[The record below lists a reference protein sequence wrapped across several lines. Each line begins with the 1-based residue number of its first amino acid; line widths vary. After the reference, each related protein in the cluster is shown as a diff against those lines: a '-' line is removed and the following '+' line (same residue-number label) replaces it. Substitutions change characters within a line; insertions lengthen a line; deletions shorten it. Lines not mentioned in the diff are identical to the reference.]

1 MARRK
6 HAILIGSSE
15 FPESNGSLSPLACA
29 ATDVRE
35 LKALLSDPQYSR
47 FDNVQVALDLPHYEV
62 LLRINK
68 VMRKAS
74 REDQI
79 FLFYSGHG
87 LLDSEARLHLATVN
101 TEPEH
106 LHATTIPADSL
117 RSLFR
122 ETQCR
127 RIVIV
132 LDCCFAGTAGGQLEL
147 DRFLQDSF
155 RDTSDAIG
163 SGYAVCVIAA
173 SAADQAAY
181 APADGASSYMTAAM
195 IEVIRSGRAD
205 RNQDGVVTIEEVYHG
220 VRQEMSVA
228 GLAEPVIFQ
237 RGVISSLTI
246 ANSPLPVAWDDIV
259 NRICNRIDEV
269 CSAQV
274 GENGSAAN
282 LKILDRARA
291 ILSLPEEVVVQSHD
305 ALLSLLKDW
314 SQNRL
319 AFDELMNQWYQ
330 FDKTDLVATNKETD
344 TPRLAAHWENIHQAR
359 AALLDLVSPAY
370 ILDRDYHFLDW
381 NPAFDEVVAKQMGL
395 IRFRHVEDFILRL
408 DNHRD
413 VIERGQRIFSEEKY
427 PLVDVEDLEYVSS
440 KYGRIVFK
448 KIAAQ
453 IPDEE
458 GEILAWSVNLNIVH
472 AEKSEALWQ
481 DLQTRLNEEVNWTI
495 YAKLYDRMLT
505 RFDAYQQLIEQMV
518 GLLGPAKSVADLG
531 AGTGNVLLELLRQ
544 NEDRS
549 VLAVEGNEGMLEQL
563 RSKFSDGLSDQL
575 HRVQIFKGDII
586 ESLREVDENTFDGI
600 VLMNVLY
607 AVHNRPRCLREIY
620 RVLKPGGILVYSTS
634 TDQTDIDTLFAAIR
648 DNMAS
653 KGLLHEMTPAIDLA
667 YDRHQEMLA
676 SILADGEEAVV
687 DYALH
692 AGFDVDPQG
701 VLHKQYAGAVT
712 VVKAT
717 KPDYLSSSPLGP
729 DAASDSLQGANGSA
743 HGPLPWPGDIGGER
757 SENGLDAPQLF
768 ISYAHEDRAWCERI
782 RKYLKPAEDAG
793 SIRIWVDGRIDP
805 GQTWEAEIEDN
816 LARSAIA
823 LLLVTPNFLASRYIK
838 DKELPWLLTRR
849 AHDKLEIV
857 PVLIEHGLTAQ
868 YAYPYQDTDGQE
880 QALRLSDIQFL
891 SPGGKAIAQL
901 DTSQQNL
908 FIDELARRILT
919 LAEGKRR
926 SA

>member
-1 MARRK
+1 MAQRK
-6 HAILIGSSE
+6 HAILVGSSE

-29 ATDVRE
+29 ATDVGE

-87 LLDSEARLHLATVN
+87 MLDGEARLHLATVN

-132 LDCCFAGTAGGQLEL
+132 LDCCFAGTAGDQLQL

-155 RDTSDAIG
+155 RDTSDAI
-163 SGYAVCVIAA
+163 SKGYAVCVIAA
-173 SAADQAAY
+173 SGADRAAY
-181 APADGASSYMTAAM
+181 APSNGGSSYMTAAM

-205 RNQDGVVTIEEVYHG
+205 RNQDGVVTIEEVYEG
-220 VRQEMSVA
+220 MRQEMSA
-228 GLAEPVIFQ
+228 SGLAEPIIFH
-237 RGVISSLTI
+237 RGVVSSLTI
-246 ANSPLPVAWDDIV
+246 ANSPLPVVWGDIV
-259 NRICNRIDEV
+259 SRIHNRIENAGQ
-269 CSAQV
+269 SQT
-274 GENGSAAN
+274 GEGGNPAN
-282 LKILDRARA
+282 LRILDRARH
-291 ILSLPEEVVVQSHD
+291 ILSLPEEVVLHSYD

-314 SQNRL
+314 SQDRL
-319 AFDELMNQWYQ
+319 AFDELTNQWYQ
-330 FDKTDLVATNKETD
+330 FDKTDLVAADKAAD
-344 TPRLAAHWENIHQAR
+344 APALAAHWENIHQAR
-359 AALLDLVSPAY
+359 AAVLDLVSPAY

-381 NPAFDEVVAKQMGL
+381 NAAFDEVLAKQMGL
-395 IRFRHVEDFILRL
+395 VRFRHVEDFILRL
-408 DNHRD
+408 DNHRE

-427 PLVDVEDLEYVSS
+427 PLVDVEDLVYVSP
-440 KYGRIVFK
+440 KYGRILFK

-453 IPDEE
+453 IPDQE
-458 GEILAWSVNLNIVH
+458 GDILAWSVNLNVVH
-472 AEKSEALWQ
+472 ADNADELWN
-481 DLQTRLNEEVNWTI
+481 DLHVRLNEEVNWSI
-495 YAKLYDRMLT
+495 YAKLYDRMLS
-505 RFDAYQQLIEQMV
+505 RFDQYQHLIEQMV

-531 AGTGNVLLELLRQ
+531 AGTGNVLVELLHQ
-544 NEDRS
+544 QADRS
-549 VLAVEGNEGMLEQL
+549 VLAVEGNEGMLDQL
-563 RSKFSDGLSDQL
+563 RAKFSDGLADQM
-575 HRVQIFKGDII
+575 HRVRIFKGDIV
-586 ESLREVDENTFDGI
+586 ESLREVDENTFDGVI
-600 VLMNVLY
+600 LMNVLY
-607 AVHNRPRCLREIY
+607 AVHNRARCLREIY
-620 RVLKPGGILVYSTS
+620 RVLKPGGVVVYSTS
-634 TDQTDIDTLFAAIR
+634 TDQTDVDALFAAIR
-648 DNMAS
+648 DDMAG
-653 KGLLHEMTPAIDLA
+653 KGLLHEMTPVIDLA
-667 YDRHQEMLA
+667 YDRHQDMIEN
-676 SILADGEEAVV
+676 ILADDEQAVV

-701 VLHKQYAGAVT
+701 VLHKEYVGAVT
-712 VVKAT
+712 IVKAT
-717 KPDYLSSSPLGP
+717 KPDYLSSSPLDPATVADPG
-729 DAASDSLQGANGSA
+729 SLETGLGCD
-743 HGPLPWPGDIGGER
+743 PLPR
-757 SENGLDAPQLF
+757 SERVGFTQTDPSSEVPQLF

-805 GQTWEAEIEDN
+805 GQAWEAEIENN
-816 LARSAIA
+816 LQRSTIA

-849 AHDKLEIV
+849 AHEKLEIV

-868 YAYPYQDTDGQE
+868 YAYPYQDPDGQE
-880 QALRLSDIQFL
+880 QTLRLNDIQFL

-919 LAEGKRR
+919 LAEQKR
-926 SA
+926 

>member
-15 FPESNGSLSPLACA
+15 FPESSGSLSPLTCA
-29 ATDVRE
+29 AADVRE

-87 LLDSEARLHLATVN
+87 LLDGEARLHLATVN

-106 LHATTIPADSL
+106 LHATTIPFDSL
-117 RSLFR
+117 CTLLR

-127 RIVIV
+127 RIVVV
-132 LDCCFAGTAGGQLEL
+132 LDCCFAGAAGGQLEL

-155 RDTSDAIG
+155 RDTSDAV
-163 SGYAVCVIAA
+163 SKGYAVCVVAA

-181 APADGASSYMTAAM
+181 APSDGASSYMTAAM

-205 RNQDGVVTIEEVYHG
+205 RNQDGVVTIEEVYQG
-220 VRQEMSVA
+220 VRQEMSAA

-246 ANSPLPVAWDDIV
+246 ANSPLPVVWEGIV
-259 NRICNRIDEV
+259 DRIRSRIDELY
-269 CSAQV
+269 SSQQ
-274 GENGSAAN
+274 GEGSNAAN
-282 LKILDRARA
+282 LKILDRARD
-291 ILSLPEEVVVQSHD
+291 ILSLPKEIVVQSHD
-305 ALLSLLKDW
+305 ALLCLLKDW
-314 SQNRL
+314 SQDRL

-330 FDKTDLVATNKETD
+330 FDKTDLVATNKKETD
-344 TPRLAAHWENIHQAR
+344 APRLAAHWESIHQAR
-359 AALLDLVSPAY
+359 TALLDLVSPAY

-381 NPAFDEVVAKQMGL
+381 NPAFDEVLAKQMGL
-395 IRFRHVEDFILRL
+395 IRFRHVEDYILRL
-408 DNHRD
+408 DNHRE
-413 VIERGQRIFSEEKY
+413 VIERGQRIFSEDKY
-427 PLVDVEDLEYVSS
+427 PLVDVEDLEYVSA
-440 KYGRIVFK
+440 KYGRILFK

-481 DLQTRLNEEVNWTI
+481 DLHTRLNEEVNWAI

-505 RFDAYQQLIEQMV
+505 RFDAYQSLIEQMV

-531 AGTGNVLLELLRQ
+531 AGTGNVLVELLQ
-544 NEDRS
+544 QKADRT

-563 RSKFSDGLSDQL
+563 RAKFCDGLADQV

-586 ESLREVDENTFDGI
+586 ESLREVDENTFDG
-600 VLMNVLY
+600 VMLMNVLY

-620 RVLKPGGILVYSTS
+620 RVLKPGGVVVYSTS
-634 TDQTDIDTLFAAIR
+634 TDQTDVDTLFAAIR

-667 YDRHQEMLA
+667 YDRHQEMLD
-676 SILADGEEAVV
+676 SILADDEQAVV

-692 AGFDVDPQG
+692 AGFDVEPQD

-717 KPDYLSSSPLGP
+717 KPDYLSSAPLGP
-729 DAASDSLQGANGSA
+729 DAASTPEQRTYGTGQ
-743 HGPLPWPGDIGGER
+743 GPLPRPGAGDGVRTED
-757 SENGLDAPQLF
+757 ELDAPQLF

-805 GQTWEAEIEDN
+805 GQTWEAEIEEN

-849 AHDKLEIV
+849 AHKQLKIV
-857 PVLIEHGLTAQ
+857 PVLIERGLTAQ
-868 YAYPYQDTDGQE
+868 YAYPYQDPDGQE
-880 QALRLSDIQFL
+880 QTLRLSDIQFL

-919 LAEGKRR
+919 LAE
-926 SA
+926 